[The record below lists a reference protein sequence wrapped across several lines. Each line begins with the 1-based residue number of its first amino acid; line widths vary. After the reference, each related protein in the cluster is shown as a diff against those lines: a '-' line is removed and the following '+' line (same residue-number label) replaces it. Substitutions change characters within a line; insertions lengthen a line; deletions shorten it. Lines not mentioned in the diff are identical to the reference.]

1 VKGGAETLKWGTESI
16 NGIPVVDVGE
26 RGRYAVV
33 ILAVLILTYFTENFL
48 RSAPSALSPILIEEL
63 GLSYGMMGILF
74 SSYFFLYA
82 LMQVPSGILSGVLG
96 PRRTIVTF
104 TLITVVGTLLFYVAR
119 DFRLLI
125 LAQLIIG
132 FGSSVFYINAVRLTS
147 EWFPPEKRVSAIG
160 LLSAS
165 SGLGNFAAYMGF
177 PLAITFIGGWRPLF
191 LYCGVLMVASFV
203 AIVIFL
209 KENPDAEN
217 NNRGNGGAP
226 LMSLVKA
233 AFMDRRIY
241 PFIAGFVFMSFT
253 WVLLTW
259 LPQFLIDTRG
269 LTYMDVG
276 IISSA
281 GTIMGIPGCILIAL
295 ISDRLK
301 KRKLPLVAFS
311 ALSAL
316 FVALLLVVGPGTP
329 VIVYA
334 VLVGGI
340 GFCQSIWVLFF
351 PMIGETLPH
360 ETSGIAQGLVNG
372 IGTLGFSIM
381 SPIYGALVDATGGY
395 GPSNTIVIAVSM
407 LTTLMFVF
415 FTTET
420 YGGTNGSKD

>member
-1 VKGGAETLKWGTESI
+1 MSI
-16 NGIPVVDVGE
+16 IGISVVNIGE
-26 RGRYAVV
+26 KRKYAWV
-33 ILAVLILTYFTENFL
+33 ILAVVILTYFTENFL

-63 GLSYGMMGILF
+63 GLSYGMAGVLF

-104 TLITVVGTLLFYVAR
+104 TLITVVGTLLFYVSH
-119 DFRLLI
+119 DFWTLI
-125 LAQLIIG
+125 LAQLLIG

-147 EWFPPEKRVSAIG
+147 EWFPPEKRASALG
-160 LLSAS
+160 FLSAAT
-165 SGLGNFAAYMGF
+165 GLGNFASYIGF
-177 PLAITFIGGWRPLF
+177 PLAITLIGGWRPLY
-191 LYCGVLMVASFV
+191 LYSGVLMTVAFAANV
-203 AIVIFL
+203 LFL
-209 KENPDAEN
+209 KENPEAESN
-217 NNRGNGGAP
+217 HREKSGAP
-226 LMSLVKA
+226 LMALVKA
-233 AFMDRRIY
+233 AFMDRRVY
-241 PFIAGFVFMSFT
+241 PFVAGFVLMSFT
-253 WVLLTW
+253 WVLMTW

-269 LTYMDVG
+269 LSYMDVG
-276 IISSA
+276 IVSSA
-281 GTIMGIPGCILIAL
+281 GNIMGIPGCILIAL
-295 ISDRLK
+295 VSDRLR

-316 FVALLLVVGPGTP
+316 FVALLLLSGPGTP
-329 VIVYA
+329 IIVYA

-372 IGTLGFSIM
+372 IGTLGFSFL

-395 GPSNTIVIAVSM
+395 GPSNTIVLAVSV

-420 YGGTNGSKD
+420 YGGANGLKD

>member
-1 VKGGAETLKWGTESI
+1 VSI
-16 NGIPVVDVGE
+16 IGISVVNIGE
-26 RGRYAVV
+26 KRKYAWVILAVV
-33 ILAVLILTYFTENFL
+33 ILTYFIENFL

-63 GLSYGMMGILF
+63 GLSYGMAGVLF

-104 TLITVVGTLLFYVAR
+104 TLITVVGTLLFYVSH
-119 DFRLLI
+119 DFWTLI
-125 LAQLIIG
+125 LAQLLIG

-147 EWFPPEKRVSAIG
+147 EWFPPEKRASALG
-160 LLSAS
+160 FLSAAT
-165 SGLGNFAAYMGF
+165 GLGNFASYIGF
-177 PLAITFIGGWRPLF
+177 PLAITFIGGWRPLY
-191 LYCGVLMVASFV
+191 LYSGVLMTVAFAANV
-203 AIVIFL
+203 LFL
-209 KENPDAEN
+209 KENPEAES
-217 NNRGNGGAP
+217 NNREKSGAP

-233 AFMDRRIY
+233 AFTDRRVY

-253 WVLLTW
+253 WVLMTW

-269 LTYMDVG
+269 LSYMDVG
-276 IISSA
+276 IVSSA
-281 GTIMGIPGCILIAL
+281 GNIMGIPGCILIAL
-295 ISDRLK
+295 ISDRLR

-316 FVALLLVVGPGTP
+316 FVALLLVSGPDTP
-329 VIVYA
+329 IIVYA

-395 GPSNTIVIAVSM
+395 GPSNTIVLGVSV
-407 LTTLMFVF
+407 LTTLMFIF

-420 YGGTNGSKD
+420 YGGANGSDD

>member
-1 VKGGAETLKWGTESI
+1 VSI
-16 NGIPVVDVGE
+16 IGISVVNIGE
-26 RGRYAVV
+26 KRKYAWVILAVV
-33 ILAVLILTYFTENFL
+33 ILTYFIENFL

-63 GLSYGMMGILF
+63 GLSYGMAGVLF

-104 TLITVVGTLLFYVAR
+104 TLITVVGPRLFYVSHA
-119 DFRLLI
+119 FWSLL
-125 LAQLIIG
+125 LAQLLIG
-132 FGSSVFYINAVRLTS
+132 FGSSVFYINAGRLTS
-147 EWFPPEKRVSAIG
+147 EWFPPEKRASALG
-160 LLSAS
+160 FLSAAT
-165 SGLGNFAAYMGF
+165 GLGNFASYIGF
-177 PLAITFIGGWRPLF
+177 PLAITLIGGWRPLY
-191 LYCGVLMVASFV
+191 LYSGVLMTVAFV
-203 AIVIFL
+203 ANVLFL
-209 KENPDAEN
+209 KENPEAES
-217 NNRGNGGAP
+217 NNREKSGAP

-241 PFIAGFVFMSFT
+241 PFIAGFVLMSFT
-253 WVLLTW
+253 WVLMTW
-259 LPQFLIDTRG
+259 LPQFLIDARG
-269 LTYMDVG
+269 LSYMDVG
-276 IISSA
+276 IVSSA
-281 GTIMGIPGCILIAL
+281 GNIMGIPGCILIAL
-295 ISDRLK
+295 ISDRLR

-316 FVALLLVVGPGTP
+316 FVALLLVSGPDTP
-329 VIVYA
+329 IIVYA

-395 GPSNTIVIAVSM
+395 GPSNTIVLGVSV
-407 LTTLMFVF
+407 LTTLMFIF

-420 YGGTNGSKD
+420 YGGANGSDD

>member
-1 VKGGAETLKWGTESI
+1 VSI
-16 NGIPVVDVGE
+16 IGISVVNIGE
-26 RGRYAVV
+26 KRKYAWV
-33 ILAVLILTYFTENFL
+33 ILAVVILTYFTENFL

-63 GLSYGMMGILF
+63 GLSYGMAGVLF

-104 TLITVVGTLLFYVAR
+104 TLITVVGTLLFYVSH
-119 DFRLLI
+119 DFWTLI
-125 LAQLIIG
+125 LAQLLIG

-147 EWFPPEKRVSAIG
+147 EWFPPEKRVSALG
-160 LLSAS
+160 FLSAAT
-165 SGLGNFAAYMGF
+165 GLGNFASYIGF
-177 PLAITFIGGWRPLF
+177 PLAITFIGGWRPLY
-191 LYCGVLMVASFV
+191 LYSGVLMTVAFAANV
-203 AIVIFL
+203 LFL
-209 KENPDAEN
+209 KENPEAES
-217 NNRGNGGAP
+217 NNREKSGAP

-233 AFMDRRIY
+233 AFMDRRVY
-241 PFIAGFVFMSFT
+241 PFIAGFVLMSFT
-253 WVLLTW
+253 WVLMTW

-269 LTYMDVG
+269 LSYMDVG
-276 IISSA
+276 IVSSA
-281 GTIMGIPGCILIAL
+281 GNIMGIPGCILIAL
-295 ISDRLK
+295 ISDRLR

-316 FVALLLVVGPGTP
+316 FVALLLLSGPGTP
-329 VIVYA
+329 IIVYA

-372 IGTLGFSIM
+372 IGTLGFSFM

-395 GPSNTIVIAVSM
+395 GPSNTIVLAVSV
-407 LTTLMFVF
+407 LTTLMFIF

-420 YGGTNGSKD
+420 YGGANGLKD

>member
-1 VKGGAETLKWGTESI
+1 MSI
-16 NGIPVVDVGE
+16 IGISVVNIGE
-26 RGRYAVV
+26 KRKYAWVILAVV
-33 ILAVLILTYFTENFL
+33 ILTYFIENFL

-63 GLSYGMMGILF
+63 GLSYGMAGVLF

-104 TLITVVGTLLFYVAR
+104 TLITVVGTLLFYVSH
-119 DFRLLI
+119 DFWTLI
-125 LAQLIIG
+125 LAQLLIG

-147 EWFPPEKRVSAIG
+147 EWFPPEKRASALG
-160 LLSAS
+160 FLSAAT
-165 SGLGNFAAYMGF
+165 GLGNFASYIGF
-177 PLAITFIGGWRPLF
+177 PLAITFIGGWRPLY
-191 LYCGVLMVASFV
+191 LYSGVLMTVAFAANV
-203 AIVIFL
+203 LFL
-209 KENPDAEN
+209 KENPEAES
-217 NNRGNGGAP
+217 NNREKSGAP

-233 AFMDRRIY
+233 AFTDRRVY

-253 WVLLTW
+253 WVLMTW

-269 LTYMDVG
+269 LSYMDVG
-276 IISSA
+276 IVSSA
-281 GTIMGIPGCILIAL
+281 GNIMGIPGCILIAL

-316 FVALLLVVGPGTP
+316 FVALLLLSGPGTP
-329 VIVYA
+329 IIVYA

-395 GPSNTIVIAVSM
+395 GPSNTIVLGVSV
-407 LTTLMFVF
+407 LTTLMFIF

-420 YGGTNGSKD
+420 YGGANGSDD

>member
-1 VKGGAETLKWGTESI
+1 MKGEAETLKWGTESI

-191 LYCGVLMVASFV
+191 LYCGVLMVVSFV
-203 AIVIFL
+203 ASVIFL

-241 PFIAGFVFMSFT
+241 PFIAGFVLMSFT

-311 ALSAL
+311 ALTAL
-316 FVALLLVVGPGTP
+316 LVALLLGVGPSTS

-340 GFCQSIWVLFF
+340 GFCQSIWVLFL

-395 GPSNTIVIAVSM
+395 GASNTIVIAVSV

-415 FTTET
+415 FTAET
-420 YGGTNGSKD
+420 YGGANGSRD

>member
-395 GPSNTIVIAVSM
+395 GTSNTIVIAVSM

>member
-1 VKGGAETLKWGTESI
+1 MSI
-16 NGIPVVDVGE
+16 IGISVVDIGE
-26 RGRYAVV
+26 KRKYAWVILAVV
-33 ILAVLILTYFTENFL
+33 ILAYFTENFL

-63 GLSYGMMGILF
+63 GLSYGMAGVLF

-104 TLITVVGTLLFYVAR
+104 TLITVVGTLLFYVSH
-119 DFRLLI
+119 DFWTLI
-125 LAQLIIG
+125 LAQLLIG

-147 EWFPPEKRVSAIG
+147 EWFPPEKRASALG
-160 LLSAS
+160 FLSAAT
-165 SGLGNFAAYMGF
+165 GLGNFASYIGF
-177 PLAITFIGGWRPLF
+177 PLAITLIGGWRPLY
-191 LYCGVLMVASFV
+191 LYSAILMTVAFAANVL
-203 AIVIFL
+203 FL
-209 KENPDAEN
+209 KENPEAESN
-217 NNRGNGGAP
+217 DREKSGAP
-226 LMSLVKA
+226 LMALVKA
-233 AFMDRRIY
+233 AFMDRRVY
-241 PFIAGFVFMSFT
+241 PFIAGFVLMSFT
-253 WVLLTW
+253 WVLMTW

-269 LTYMDVG
+269 LSYMDVG
-276 IISSA
+276 IVSSA
-281 GTIMGIPGCILIAL
+281 GNIMGIPGCILIAL
-295 ISDRLK
+295 ISDRLR

-316 FVALLLVVGPGTP
+316 FVALLLLSGPGTP
-329 VIVYA
+329 IVVYA

-372 IGTLGFSIM
+372 IGTLGFSFM

-395 GPSNTIVIAVSM
+395 GPSNTIVLAVSV

-420 YGGTNGSKD
+420 YGGANGSDD

>member
-1 VKGGAETLKWGTESI
+1 MAGEAETLKRRTTSI
-16 NGIPVVDVGE
+16 NEIPVVDVGE
-26 RGRYAVV
+26 RGMYAWVILAVV
-33 ILAVLILTYFTENFL
+33 ILTYFMENFL
-48 RSAPSALSPILIEEL
+48 WSAPSALSPVLIEEL
-63 GLSYGMMGILF
+63 GLSYGMAGVLF

-104 TLITVVGTLLFYVAR
+104 TSITVVGTLLFYVAR

-147 EWFPPEKRVSAIG
+147 EWFPPETRTSALG
-160 LLSAS
+160 FLSAAT
-165 SGLGNFAAYMGF
+165 GLGNFASYIGF
-177 PLAITFIGGWRPLF
+177 PLAITLIGGWRPLY
-191 LYCGVLMVASFV
+191 LYCAVLMTVAF
-203 AIVIFL
+203 AANLLFL
-209 KENPDAEN
+209 KENPEAEN
-217 NNRGNGGAP
+217 DNRGNSGAP
-226 LMSLVKA
+226 LMPLIKA

-241 PFIAGFVFMSFT
+241 PFIAGFVLMSFN
-253 WVLLTW
+253 WVLMTW

-269 LTYMDVG
+269 LSYMDVG
-276 IISSA
+276 IVSSA
-281 GTIMGIPGCILIAL
+281 GNIMGIPGCILIAL
-295 ISDRLK
+295 ISDRLR

-316 FVALLLVVGPGTP
+316 FVALLLFSGPGTP
-329 VIVYA
+329 IIVYA
-334 VLVGGI
+334 VLVGGL

-351 PMIGETLPH
+351 PMIGEILPH

-372 IGTLGFSIM
+372 IGTLGFSLM

-395 GPSNTIVIAVSM
+395 GPSNTIVLGVGV
-407 LTTLMFVF
+407 LTTLMFAF

-420 YGGTNGSKD
+420 YGGANGSD

>member
-1 VKGGAETLKWGTESI
+1 MKGEAETLKWGTESI

-241 PFIAGFVFMSFT
+241 PFIAGFVLMSFT

-334 VLVGGI
+334 LLVGGI

-395 GPSNTIVIAVSM
+395 GPSNTIVIAVSV

-420 YGGTNGSKD
+420 YGGTNGSKA

>member
-1 VKGGAETLKWGTESI
+1 VKGEAETLKWGTESI

-281 GTIMGIPGCILIAL
+281 GTIMGIPGCILIAI

-311 ALSAL
+311 ALTAL
-316 FVALLLVVGPGTP
+316 LVALLLVSGPGP
-329 VIVYA
+329 PIIVYA
-334 VLVGGI
+334 LLVGGI

-360 ETSGIAQGLVNG
+360 EPSGIAQGLVHG
-372 IGTLGFSIM
+372 IGTRGFSIM

-395 GPSNTIVIAVSM
+395 GLSNTIVIAVSV

-415 FTTET
+415 FTSET
-420 YGGTNGSKD
+420 YGGGNGSSD

>member
-1 VKGGAETLKWGTESI
+1 VSI
-16 NGIPVVDVGE
+16 IGISVVNIGD
-26 RGRYAVV
+26 RRRYAWV
-33 ILAVLILTYFTENFL
+33 ILAVVILTYFTENFL
-48 RSAPSALSPILIEEL
+48 RSAPSALGPILIEEL
-63 GLSYGMMGILF
+63 KLSYGMAGILF

-104 TLITVVGTLLFYVAR
+104 TMITVVGTLLFYASH
-119 DFRLLI
+119 DFWTLI
-125 LAQLIIG
+125 LAQLLIG
-132 FGSSVFYINAVRLTS
+132 FGSSAFYINAVRLTS
-147 EWFPPEKRVSAIG
+147 DWFPPETRVTALGVLSAATG
-160 LLSAS
+160 LGNSAS
-165 SGLGNFAAYMGF
+165 SLGF
-177 PLAITFIGGWRPLF
+177 PLAITLLGGWRPLY
-191 LYCGVLMVASFV
+191 LYSSVLMTVAFA
-203 AIVIFL
+203 AIVLFL
-209 KENPDAEN
+209 KENPEAER
-217 NNRGNGGAP
+217 NNREKSGAP
-226 LMSLVKA
+226 LSSLVKA

-241 PFIAGFVFMSFT
+241 PFVAGFVLMSFT
-253 WVLLTW
+253 WVLMTW

-269 LTYMDVG
+269 LSYMDVG
-276 IISSA
+276 IVSTA
-281 GTIMGIPGCILIAL
+281 GNIMGIPGCILIAL

-316 FVALLLVVGPGTP
+316 FVALLLVAGPGTP

-372 IGTLGFSIM
+372 IGTLGFSLM

-395 GPSNTIVIAVSM
+395 GPSNTIVLGVSVV
-407 LTTLMFVF
+407 TALMFVF
-415 FTTET
+415 FTKET
-420 YGGTNGSKD
+420 YGEANISKD

>member
-1 VKGGAETLKWGTESI
+1 MSI
-16 NGIPVVDVGE
+16 IGISVVDIGE
-26 RGRYAVV
+26 KRKYAWVILAVV
-33 ILAVLILTYFTENFL
+33 ILAYFTENFL

-63 GLSYGMMGILF
+63 GLSYGMAGVLF

-104 TLITVVGTLLFYVAR
+104 TLITVVGTLLFYVSH
-119 DFRLLI
+119 DFWTLI
-125 LAQLIIG
+125 LAQLLIG

-147 EWFPPEKRVSAIG
+147 EWFPPEKRASALG
-160 LLSAS
+160 FLSAAT
-165 SGLGNFAAYMGF
+165 GLGNFASYIGF
-177 PLAITFIGGWRPLF
+177 PLAITLIGGWRPLY
-191 LYCGVLMVASFV
+191 LYSGILMTVAFAANVL
-203 AIVIFL
+203 FL
-209 KENPDAEN
+209 KENPEAEN
-217 NNRGNGGAP
+217 NDREKSGAP
-226 LMSLVKA
+226 LMALVKA
-233 AFMDRRIY
+233 AFMDRRVY
-241 PFIAGFVFMSFT
+241 PFIAGFVLMSFT
-253 WVLLTW
+253 WVLMTW

-269 LTYMDVG
+269 LSYMDVG
-276 IISSA
+276 IVSSA
-281 GTIMGIPGCILIAL
+281 GNIMGIPGCILIAL
-295 ISDRLK
+295 ISDRLR

-316 FVALLLVVGPGTP
+316 FVALLLLSGPGTP
-329 VIVYA
+329 IVVYA

-372 IGTLGFSIM
+372 IGTLGFSFM

-395 GPSNTIVIAVSM
+395 GPSNTIVLAVSV

-420 YGGTNGSKD
+420 YGGANGSDD

>member
-1 VKGGAETLKWGTESI
+1 MKGEAETLKWGTESI

-82 LMQVPSGILSGVLG
+82 LMQVPSGILSGLLG

-104 TLITVVGTLLFYVAR
+104 TLITVAGTLLFYVAR

-177 PLAITFIGGWRPLF
+177 PLAITFIGGWRPLY
-191 LYCGVLMVASFV
+191 LYCGVLMVVSFV
-203 AIVIFL
+203 ASVIFL

-241 PFIAGFVFMSFT
+241 PFIAGFVLMSFT

-311 ALSAL
+311 ALTAL
-316 FVALLLVVGPGTP
+316 LVALLLVSGPGTP
-329 VIVYA
+329 IIVYA
-334 VLVGGI
+334 LLVGGI

-395 GPSNTIVIAVSM
+395 GLSNTIVIAVSV
-407 LTTLMFVF
+407 LTTLMFLF
-415 FTTET
+415 FTAET
-420 YGGTNGSKD
+420 YGGANGSRG

>member
-1 VKGGAETLKWGTESI
+1 MSI
-16 NGIPVVDVGE
+16 IGISVVNIGE
-26 RGRYAVV
+26 KRKYAWV
-33 ILAVLILTYFTENFL
+33 ILAVVILTYFTENFL

-63 GLSYGMMGILF
+63 GLSYGMAGVLF

-104 TLITVVGTLLFYVAR
+104 TLITVVGTLLFYVSH
-119 DFRLLI
+119 DFWTLI
-125 LAQLIIG
+125 LAQLLIG

-147 EWFPPEKRVSAIG
+147 EWFPPEKRASALG
-160 LLSAS
+160 FLSAAT
-165 SGLGNFAAYMGF
+165 GLGNFASYIGF
-177 PLAITFIGGWRPLF
+177 PLAITFIGGWRPLY
-191 LYCGVLMVASFV
+191 LYSGVLMTVAFAANV
-203 AIVIFL
+203 LFL
-209 KENPDAEN
+209 KENPEAES
-217 NNRGNGGAP
+217 NNREKSGAP

-233 AFMDRRIY
+233 AFTDRRVY
-241 PFIAGFVFMSFT
+241 PFIAGFVLMSFT
-253 WVLLTW
+253 WVLMTW

-269 LTYMDVG
+269 LSYMDVG
-276 IISSA
+276 IVSSA
-281 GTIMGIPGCILIAL
+281 GNIMGIPGCILIAL

-316 FVALLLVVGPGTP
+316 FVALLLLSGPGTP
-329 VIVYA
+329 IIVYA

-372 IGTLGFSIM
+372 IGTLGFSII

-395 GPSNTIVIAVSM
+395 GPSNTIVLAVSA

-415 FTTET
+415 FTKET
-420 YGGTNGSKD
+420 YDGANGSKD

>member
-1 VKGGAETLKWGTESI
+1 MVKRE
-16 NGIPVVDVGE
+16 
-26 RGRYAVV
+26 RYAVV
-33 ILAVLILTYFTENFL
+33 ILAVVILTYFIENFL
-48 RSAPSALSPILIEEL
+48 RSAPSALSPIIIEKL
-63 GLSYGMMGILF
+63 GLSYGMAGVLF

-104 TLITVVGTLLFYVAR
+104 TLITVVGTLLFYVSH
-119 DFRLLI
+119 DFWSLI
-125 LAQLIIG
+125 LAQLLIG

-147 EWFPPEKRVSAIG
+147 EWFPPEKRVSALGVLSAATG
-160 LLSAS
+160 LGNSAS
-165 SGLGNFAAYMGF
+165 SLGF
-177 PLAITFIGGWRPLF
+177 PLAIALLGGWRPLY
-191 LYCGVLMVASFV
+191 LYSAVLMTVAFAANV
-203 AIVIFL
+203 LFL
-209 KENPDAEN
+209 KENPEAVS
-217 NNRGNGGAP
+217 NNREKSGAP
-226 LMSLVKA
+226 LASLVKA

-241 PFIAGFVFMSFT
+241 PFIAGFVLMSFT
-253 WVLLTW
+253 WVLMTW

-269 LTYMDVG
+269 LSYMDVG
-276 IISSA
+276 IVSTA
-281 GTIMGIPGCILIAL
+281 GNIMGIPGCILIAL

-316 FVALLLVVGPGTP
+316 FVALLLVAGPGTP

-372 IGTLGFSIM
+372 IGTLGFSLM

-395 GPSNTIVIAVSM
+395 GPSNTIVLGVSVV
-407 LTTLMFVF
+407 TALMFVF
-415 FTTET
+415 FTKET
-420 YGGTNGSKD
+420 YGGANISKD

>member
-1 VKGGAETLKWGTESI
+1 MSI
-16 NGIPVVDVGE
+16 IGISVVDIGE
-26 RGRYAVV
+26 KRKYAWVILAVV
-33 ILAVLILTYFTENFL
+33 ILAYFTENFL

-63 GLSYGMMGILF
+63 GLSYGMAGVLF

-104 TLITVVGTLLFYVAR
+104 TLITVVGTLLFYVSH
-119 DFRLLI
+119 DFWTLI
-125 LAQLIIG
+125 LAQLLIG

-147 EWFPPEKRVSAIG
+147 EWFPPEKRASALG
-160 LLSAS
+160 FLSAAT
-165 SGLGNFAAYMGF
+165 GLGNFASYIGF
-177 PLAITFIGGWRPLF
+177 PLAITLIGGWRPLY
-191 LYCGVLMVASFV
+191 LYSGILMTVAFAANVL
-203 AIVIFL
+203 FL
-209 KENPDAEN
+209 KENPEAEN
-217 NNRGNGGAP
+217 NDREKSGAP
-226 LMSLVKA
+226 LMALVKA
-233 AFMDRRIY
+233 AFMDRRVY
-241 PFIAGFVFMSFT
+241 PFIAGFVLMSFT
-253 WVLLTW
+253 WVLMTW

-269 LTYMDVG
+269 LSYMDVG
-276 IISSA
+276 IVSSA
-281 GTIMGIPGCILIAL
+281 GNIMGIPGCILIAL
-295 ISDRLK
+295 ISDRLR

-316 FVALLLVVGPGTP
+316 FVALLLLSGPGTP
-329 VIVYA
+329 IVVYA

-340 GFCQSIWVLFF
+340 GFCQSLWVLFF

-372 IGTLGFSIM
+372 IGTLGFSFM

-395 GPSNTIVIAVSM
+395 GPSNTIVLAVSV

-420 YGGTNGSKD
+420 YGGANGSDD

>member
-1 VKGGAETLKWGTESI
+1 VSI
-16 NGIPVVDVGE
+16 IGISVVDIEEKRKYAWVIL
-26 RGRYAVV
+26 AVV
-33 ILAVLILTYFTENFL
+33 ILAYFTENFL

-63 GLSYGMMGILF
+63 GLSYGMAGVLF

-104 TLITVVGTLLFYVAR
+104 TLITVVGTLLFYVSH
-119 DFRLLI
+119 DFWTLI
-125 LAQLIIG
+125 LAQLLIG

-147 EWFPPEKRVSAIG
+147 EWFPPEKRASALG
-160 LLSAS
+160 FLSAAT
-165 SGLGNFAAYMGF
+165 GLGNFASYIGF
-177 PLAITFIGGWRPLF
+177 PLAITLIGGWRPLY
-191 LYCGVLMVASFV
+191 LYSAILMTVAFAANVL
-203 AIVIFL
+203 FL
-209 KENPDAEN
+209 KENPEAEN
-217 NNRGNGGAP
+217 NDREKSGAP
-226 LMSLVKA
+226 LMALVKA
-233 AFMDRRIY
+233 AFMDRRVY
-241 PFIAGFVFMSFT
+241 PFIAGFVLMSFT
-253 WVLLTW
+253 WVLMTW

-269 LTYMDVG
+269 LSYMDVG
-276 IISSA
+276 IVSSA
-281 GTIMGIPGCILIAL
+281 GNIMGIPGCILIAL
-295 ISDRLK
+295 ISDRLR

-316 FVALLLVVGPGTP
+316 FVALLLLSGPGTP
-329 VIVYA
+329 IVVYA

-340 GFCQSIWVLFF
+340 GFCQSLWVLFF

-372 IGTLGFSIM
+372 IGTLGFSFM

-395 GPSNTIVIAVSM
+395 GPSNTIVLAVSV

-420 YGGTNGSKD
+420 YGGANGSDD

>member
-104 TLITVVGTLLFYVAR
+104 TLITVAGTLLFYVAR

-281 GTIMGIPGCILIAL
+281 GTIMGIPGCILIAS

>member
-1 VKGGAETLKWGTESI
+1 MSI
-16 NGIPVVDVGE
+16 IGISVVDIGE
-26 RGRYAVV
+26 KRKYAWVILAVV
-33 ILAVLILTYFTENFL
+33 ILAYFTENFL

-63 GLSYGMMGILF
+63 GLSYGMAGVLF

-104 TLITVVGTLLFYVAR
+104 TLITVVGTLLFYVSH
-119 DFRLLI
+119 DFWTLI
-125 LAQLIIG
+125 LAQLLIG

-147 EWFPPEKRVSAIG
+147 EWFPPEKRASALG
-160 LLSAS
+160 FLSAAT
-165 SGLGNFAAYMGF
+165 GLGNFASYIGF
-177 PLAITFIGGWRPLF
+177 PLAITLIGGWRPLY
-191 LYCGVLMVASFV
+191 LYSGILMTVAFAANVL
-203 AIVIFL
+203 FL
-209 KENPDAEN
+209 KENPEAEN
-217 NNRGNGGAP
+217 NDSEKSGAP
-226 LMSLVKA
+226 LMALVKA
-233 AFMDRRIY
+233 AFMDRRVY
-241 PFIAGFVFMSFT
+241 PFIAGFVLMSFT
-253 WVLLTW
+253 WVLMTW

-269 LTYMDVG
+269 LSYMDVG
-276 IISSA
+276 IVSSA
-281 GTIMGIPGCILIAL
+281 GNIMGIPGCILIAL
-295 ISDRLK
+295 ISDRLR

-316 FVALLLVVGPGTP
+316 FVALLLLSGPGTP
-329 VIVYA
+329 IVVYA

-372 IGTLGFSIM
+372 IGTLGFSFM

-395 GPSNTIVIAVSM
+395 GPSNTIVLAVSV

-420 YGGTNGSKD
+420 YGGANGSDD

>member
-1 VKGGAETLKWGTESI
+1 MSI
-16 NGIPVVDVGE
+16 IGISVVNIGE
-26 RGRYAVV
+26 KRKYAWV
-33 ILAVLILTYFTENFL
+33 ILAVVILTYFTENFL

-63 GLSYGMMGILF
+63 GLSYGMAGILF

-82 LMQVPSGILSGVLG
+82 LMQVPSGVLSGVLG

-104 TLITVVGTLLFYVAR
+104 TLITVVGTLLFYVSH
-119 DFRLLI
+119 DFWTLI
-125 LAQLIIG
+125 LAQLLIG

-147 EWFPPEKRVSAIG
+147 EWFPPEKRASALG
-160 LLSAS
+160 FLSAAT
-165 SGLGNFAAYMGF
+165 GLGNFASYIGF
-177 PLAITFIGGWRPLF
+177 PLAITFIGGWRPLY
-191 LYCGVLMVASFV
+191 LYSGVLMTVAFAANV
-203 AIVIFL
+203 LFL
-209 KENPDAEN
+209 KENPEAES
-217 NNRGNGGAP
+217 NNREKSGAP

-233 AFMDRRIY
+233 AFTDRRVY
-241 PFIAGFVFMSFT
+241 PFIAGFVLMSFT
-253 WVLLTW
+253 WVLMTW

-269 LTYMDVG
+269 LSYMDVG
-276 IISSA
+276 IVSSA
-281 GTIMGIPGCILIAL
+281 GNIMGIPGCILIAL

-316 FVALLLVVGPGTP
+316 FVALLLLSGPGTP
-329 VIVYA
+329 IIVYA

-372 IGTLGFSIM
+372 IGTLGFSII

-395 GPSNTIVIAVSM
+395 GPSNTIVLAVSA

-415 FTTET
+415 FTKET
-420 YGGTNGSKD
+420 YDGANGSKD

>member
-1 VKGGAETLKWGTESI
+1 MKREAETLKWGTESI

-104 TLITVVGTLLFYVAR
+104 TLITVAGTLLFYVAR
-119 DFRLLI
+119 DFRLLVI
-125 LAQLIIG
+125 AQLIIG

-203 AIVIFL
+203 ASVIFL

-241 PFIAGFVFMSFT
+241 PFRAGFVLMSFT

-311 ALSAL
+311 ALTAL
-316 FVALLLVVGPGTP
+316 LVALLLVSGPGTP
-329 VIVYA
+329 IIVYA

-395 GPSNTIVIAVSM
+395 GASNTIVIAVSV

-420 YGGTNGSKD
+420 YGGANGSED

>member
-1 VKGGAETLKWGTESI
+1 MSI
-16 NGIPVVDVGE
+16 IGISVFNIGE
-26 RGRYAVV
+26 KRKYAWV
-33 ILAVLILTYFTENFL
+33 ILAVVILTYFTENFL

-63 GLSYGMMGILF
+63 GLSYGMAGVLF

-104 TLITVVGTLLFYVAR
+104 TLITVVGTLLFYVSH
-119 DFRLLI
+119 DFWTLI
-125 LAQLIIG
+125 LAQLLIG

-147 EWFPPEKRVSAIG
+147 EWFPPEKRASALG
-160 LLSAS
+160 VLSAAT
-165 SGLGNFAAYMGF
+165 GLGNFASYIGF
-177 PLAITFIGGWRPLF
+177 PLAITLIGGWRPLY
-191 LYCGVLMVASFV
+191 LYSGVLMTVAFV
-203 AIVIFL
+203 ANVLFL
-209 KENPDAEN
+209 KENPEAES
-217 NNRGNGGAP
+217 NNREKSGAP

-241 PFIAGFVFMSFT
+241 PFIAGFVLMSFT
-253 WVLLTW
+253 WVLMTW
-259 LPQFLIDTRG
+259 LPQFLIDARG
-269 LTYMDVG
+269 LSYMDVG
-276 IISSA
+276 IVSSA
-281 GTIMGIPGCILIAL
+281 GNIMGIPGCILIAL

-311 ALSAL
+311 ALSTL
-316 FVALLLVVGPGTP
+316 FVALLLISGPGTP
-329 VIVYA
+329 IIVYA

-372 IGTLGFSIM
+372 IGTLGFSFL

-395 GPSNTIVIAVSM
+395 GPSNTIVLAVGV

-420 YGGTNGSKD
+420 YGGANGLDD

>member
-1 VKGGAETLKWGTESI
+1 VSI
-16 NGIPVVDVGE
+16 IGISVVNIGE
-26 RGRYAVV
+26 KRKYAWVILAVV
-33 ILAVLILTYFTENFL
+33 ILTYFIENFL

-63 GLSYGMMGILF
+63 GLSYGMAGVLF

-104 TLITVVGTLLFYVAR
+104 TLITVVGTLLFYVSH
-119 DFRLLI
+119 DFWTLI
-125 LAQLIIG
+125 LAQLLIG

-147 EWFPPEKRVSAIG
+147 EWFPPEKRASALG
-160 LLSAS
+160 VLSAAT
-165 SGLGNFAAYMGF
+165 GLGNFASYIGF
-177 PLAITFIGGWRPLF
+177 PLAITFIGGWRPLY
-191 LYCGVLMVASFV
+191 LYSGVLMTVAFAANV
-203 AIVIFL
+203 LFL
-209 KENPDAEN
+209 KENPEAES
-217 NNRGNGGAP
+217 NNREKSGAP

-233 AFMDRRIY
+233 AFTDRRVY

-253 WVLLTW
+253 WVLMTW

-269 LTYMDVG
+269 LSYMDVG
-276 IISSA
+276 IVSSA
-281 GTIMGIPGCILIAL
+281 GNIMGIPGCILIAL
-295 ISDRLK
+295 ISDRLR

-316 FVALLLVVGPGTP
+316 FVALLLVSGPDTP
-329 VIVYA
+329 IIVYA

-395 GPSNTIVIAVSM
+395 GPSNTIVLGVSV
-407 LTTLMFVF
+407 LTTLMFIF

-420 YGGTNGSKD
+420 YGGANGSDD

>member
-1 VKGGAETLKWGTESI
+1 MSI
-16 NGIPVVDVGE
+16 IGISVVDIGE
-26 RGRYAVV
+26 KRKYAWVILAVV
-33 ILAVLILTYFTENFL
+33 ILAYFTENFL

-63 GLSYGMMGILF
+63 GLSYGMAGVLF

-104 TLITVVGTLLFYVAR
+104 TLITVVGTLLFYVSH
-119 DFRLLI
+119 DFWTLI
-125 LAQLIIG
+125 LAQLLIG

-147 EWFPPEKRVSAIG
+147 EWFPPEKRASALG
-160 LLSAS
+160 FLRAAT
-165 SGLGNFAAYMGF
+165 GLGNFASYIGF
-177 PLAITFIGGWRPLF
+177 PLAITLIGGWRPLY
-191 LYCGVLMVASFV
+191 LYSGILMTVAFAANVL
-203 AIVIFL
+203 FL
-209 KENPDAEN
+209 KENPEAEN
-217 NNRGNGGAP
+217 NDREKSGAP
-226 LMSLVKA
+226 LMALVKA
-233 AFMDRRIY
+233 AFMDRRVY
-241 PFIAGFVFMSFT
+241 PFIAGFVLMSFT
-253 WVLLTW
+253 WVLMTW

-269 LTYMDVG
+269 LSYMDVG
-276 IISSA
+276 IVSSA
-281 GTIMGIPGCILIAL
+281 GNIMGIPGCILIAL
-295 ISDRLK
+295 ISDRLR

-316 FVALLLVVGPGTP
+316 FVALLLLSGPGTP
-329 VIVYA
+329 IVVYA

-372 IGTLGFSIM
+372 IGTLGFSFM

-395 GPSNTIVIAVSM
+395 GPSNTIVLAVSV

-420 YGGTNGSKD
+420 YGGANGSDD